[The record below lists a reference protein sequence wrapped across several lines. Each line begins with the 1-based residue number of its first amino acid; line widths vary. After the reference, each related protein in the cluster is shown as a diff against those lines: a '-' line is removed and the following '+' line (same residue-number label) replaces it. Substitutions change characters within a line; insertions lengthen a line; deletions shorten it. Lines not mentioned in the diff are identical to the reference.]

1 MDSYYLQIRLMPNKI
16 TNMKIPLYN
25 QKAEVVGDV
34 ELNPRIF
41 EVKPNEHLLAEA
53 VRISRS
59 NSRQGTSSTKTRGEV
74 SGGGKKPWKQKG
86 TGHARAGSN
95 RSPVWRGGAIIF
107 GPQPRSYE
115 FKVNRKVRRLAL
127 KMALTSRLLED
138 NLMVLKG
145 IDMPE
150 IKTKRFAEVVKT
162 LGLEKALIVFKEAD
176 NNLLLSARNVPG
188 IKLLPADKINAYDV
202 LLYPKLVML
211 ESAAVSVQERLK

>member
-1 MDSYYLQIRLMPNKI
+1 MATITVFDQMKKEVGSMDLSP
-16 TNMKIPLYN
+16 
-25 QKAEVVGDV
+25 EV
-34 ELNPRIF
+34 F
-41 EVKPNEHLLAEA
+41 EVEVRPEILHFVVRAQLAA
-53 VRISRS
+53 KRV
-59 NSRQGTSSTKTRGEV
+59 GTHSVKTRAFV

-138 NLMVLKG
+138 NLLVLKG

-150 IKTKRFAEVVKT
+150 IKTKRFAEVAKA
-162 LGLEKALIVFKEAD
+162 LGLEKALIVFNEAD
-176 NNLLLSARNVPG
+176 NNLLLSARNLPG
-188 IKLLPADKINAYDV
+188 IKLLPADKLNAYDV

>member
-1 MDSYYLQIRLMPNKI
+1 MATI
-16 TNMKIPLYN
+16 TVFDQMK
-25 QKAEVVGDV
+25 KEVGSLDLSP
-34 ELNPRIF
+34 EIF
-41 EVKPNEHLLAEA
+41 EVEVRPEILHFVVRAQLAA
-53 VRISRS
+53 KRV
-59 NSRQGTSSTKTRGEV
+59 GTHSVKTRAFV

-95 RSPVWRGGAIIF
+95 RSPLWRGGAIIF

-138 NLMVLKG
+138 NLLVLKG
-145 IDMPE
+145 IDLPE
-150 IKTKRFAEVVKT
+150 IKTKRFAEVAKA
-162 LGLEKALIVFKEAD
+162 LGLEKALIVFNEAD
-176 NNLLLSARNVPG
+176 KNLLLSARNLPG
-188 IKLLPADKINAYDV
+188 IKLLPADKLNAYDV

>member
-1 MDSYYLQIRLMPNKI
+1 MATVTIFDQ
-16 TNMKIPLYN
+16 MK
-25 QKAEVVGDV
+25 KEVGSL
-34 ELNPRIF
+34 ELSPEIF
-41 EVKPNEHLLAEA
+41 EVEVRPEILHFVVRAQLAA
-53 VRISRS
+53 KRA
-59 NSRQGTSSTKTRGEV
+59 GTHSAKTRAFV
-74 SGGGKKPWKQKG
+74 SGRRQEALEAKG
-86 TGHARAGSN
+86 TATPGLAPTLPCVAR
-95 RSPVWRGGAIIF
+95 RRDHLR
-107 GPQPRSYE
+107 PQPRSYE

-150 IKTKRFAEVVKT
+150 IKTKSFAEIVKN

-211 ESAAVSVQERLK
+211 ENAAVSVQERLK

>member
-1 MDSYYLQIRLMPNKI
+1 MATVTIFDQ
-16 TNMKIPLYN
+16 MK
-25 QKAEVVGDV
+25 KEVGSL
-34 ELNPRIF
+34 ELSPEIF
-41 EVKPNEHLLAEA
+41 EVEVRPEILHFVVRAQLAAKRAGTHA
-53 VRISRS
+53 V
-59 NSRQGTSSTKTRGEV
+59 KTRAFV

>member
-1 MDSYYLQIRLMPNKI
+1 MATI
-16 TNMKIPLYN
+16 TVFDQMK
-25 QKAEVVGDV
+25 KEVGSLDLSP
-34 ELNPRIF
+34 EIF
-41 EVKPNEHLLAEA
+41 EVEVRPEILHFVVRAQLAAKRVGTHA
-53 VRISRS
+53 V
-59 NSRQGTSSTKTRGEV
+59 KTRAYV

-138 NLMVLKG
+138 NLLVLKG
-145 IDMPE
+145 IDLPE
-150 IKTKRFAEVVKT
+150 IKTKRFAEVAKA
-162 LGLEKALIVFKEAD
+162 LGLEKALIVFKEVD
-176 NNLLLSARNVPG
+176 NNLLLSARNLPG
-188 IKLLPADKINAYDV
+188 IKLLPADKLNAYDV

>member
-1 MDSYYLQIRLMPNKI
+1 MATI
-16 TNMKIPLYN
+16 TVFDQMK
-25 QKAEVVGDV
+25 KEVGSLDLSP
-34 ELNPRIF
+34 EIF
-41 EVKPNEHLLAEA
+41 EVEVRPEILHFVVRAQLAA
-53 VRISRS
+53 KRV
-59 NSRQGTSSTKTRGEV
+59 GTHSVKTRAFV

-95 RSPVWRGGAIIF
+95 RSPLWRGGAIIF

-138 NLMVLKG
+138 NLLVLKG

-150 IKTKRFAEVVKT
+150 IKTKRFAEVAKA
-162 LGLEKALIVFKEAD
+162 LGLEKALIVFNEAD
-176 NNLLLSARNVPG
+176 KNLLLSARNLPG
-188 IKLLPADKINAYDV
+188 IKLLPADKLNAYDV

>member
-1 MDSYYLQIRLMPNKI
+1 MATVTVFDQLK
-16 TNMKIPLYN
+16 K
-25 QKAEVVGDV
+25 EVGSLDLSPEVYEVEVRPEILHLVVRAQLAAKRVGT
-34 ELNPRIF
+34 
-41 EVKPNEHLLAEA
+41 HA
-53 VRISRS
+53 V
-59 NSRQGTSSTKTRGEV
+59 KTRAFV

-127 KMALTSRLLED
+127 KMALSSRLAEE
-138 NLMVLKG
+138 NLLVLKG
-145 IDMPE
+145 IELPE
-150 IKTKRFAEVVKT
+150 IKTKRFAEVAKG

-176 NNLLLSARNVPG
+176 NNLLLSARNLPG
-188 IKLLPADKINAYDV
+188 IKLLPADKLNAYDV

>member
-1 MDSYYLQIRLMPNKI
+1 MATVTVFDQTK
-16 TNMKIPLYN
+16 K
-25 QKAEVVGDV
+25 EVGSLDLSPEV
-34 ELNPRIF
+34 F
-41 EVKPNEHLLAEA
+41 EVEVRPEILHFVVRAQLAA
-53 VRISRS
+53 KRV
-59 NSRQGTSSTKTRGEV
+59 GTHSVKTRAFV

-95 RSPVWRGGAIIF
+95 RSPIWRGGAIIF

-138 NLMVLKG
+138 NLLVLKG
-145 IDMPE
+145 IDLPE
-150 IKTKRFAEVVKT
+150 IKTKRFAEVAKA
-162 LGLEKALIVFKEAD
+162 LGLEKALIVFNEAD
-176 NNLLLSARNVPG
+176 NNLLLSARNLPG
-188 IKLLPADKINAYDV
+188 IKLLPADKLNAYDV

>member
-1 MDSYYLQIRLMPNKI
+1 MATI
-16 TNMKIPLYN
+16 TVFDQMK
-25 QKAEVVGDV
+25 KEVGSIDLSP
-34 ELNPRIF
+34 EIF
-41 EVKPNEHLLAEA
+41 EVEVRPEILHFVVRAQLAA
-53 VRISRS
+53 KRV
-59 NSRQGTSSTKTRGEV
+59 GTHSVKTRAFV

-138 NLMVLKG
+138 NLLVLKG

-150 IKTKRFAEVVKT
+150 IKTKRFAEVAKA
-162 LGLEKALIVFKEAD
+162 LGLEKALIVFNEAD
-176 NNLLLSARNVPG
+176 KNLLLSARNLPG
-188 IKLLPADKINAYDV
+188 IKLLPADKLNAYDV

>member
-1 MDSYYLQIRLMPNKI
+1 MATVKI
-16 TNMKIPLYN
+16 FDQMK
-25 QKAEVVGDV
+25 KEVGSL
-34 ELNPRIF
+34 ELAPEIF
-41 EVKPNEHLLAEA
+41 EVEVRPEILHFVVRAQLAAKRAGTHA
-53 VRISRS
+53 V
-59 NSRQGTSSTKTRGEV
+59 KTRAFV

-127 KMALTSRLLED
+127 KMALTSRLSED
-138 NLMVLKG
+138 NLLVLKG
-145 IDMPE
+145 IELTE
-150 IKTKRFAEVVKT
+150 IKTKRFAEVAKT
-162 LGLEKALIVFKEAD
+162 LGLEKALIVFKDAD
-176 NNLLLSARNVPG
+176 NNLLLSARNLPG
-188 IKLLPADKINAYDV
+188 IKLLPADKLNAYDV

>member
-1 MDSYYLQIRLMPNKI
+1 MATI
-16 TNMKIPLYN
+16 TVFDQMK
-25 QKAEVVGDV
+25 KEVGSIDLSP
-34 ELNPRIF
+34 EIF
-41 EVKPNEHLLAEA
+41 EVEVRPEILHFVVRAQLAA
-53 VRISRS
+53 KRV
-59 NSRQGTSSTKTRGEV
+59 GTHSVKTRAFV

-138 NLMVLKG
+138 NLLVLKG

-150 IKTKRFAEVVKT
+150 IKTKRFAEVAKT
-162 LGLEKALIVFKEAD
+162 LGLEKALIVFNEAD
-176 NNLLLSARNVPG
+176 KNLLLSARNLPG
-188 IKLLPADKINAYDV
+188 IKLLPADKLNAYDV

>member
-1 MDSYYLQIRLMPNKI
+1 MATVTVFDQLK
-16 TNMKIPLYN
+16 K
-25 QKAEVVGDV
+25 EVGSLDLAPEVYEV
-34 ELNPRIF
+34 EVRPEIL
-41 EVKPNEHLLAEA
+41 HLVVRAQLAA
-53 VRISRS
+53 KRA
-59 NSRQGTSSTKTRGEV
+59 GTHSVKTRAFV

-127 KMALTSRLLED
+127 KMALSSRLAEQ

-150 IKTKRFAEVVKT
+150 IKTKKFAEVASG
-162 LGLEKALIVFKEAD
+162 LGLEKALIVFQEAD
-176 NNLLLSARNVPG
+176 KNLLLSARNLPG
-188 IKLLPADKINAYDV
+188 IKLLPADKLNAYDV

>member
-1 MDSYYLQIRLMPNKI
+1 MATI
-16 TNMKIPLYN
+16 TVFDQMK
-25 QKAEVVGDV
+25 KEVGSIDLSP
-34 ELNPRIF
+34 EIF
-41 EVKPNEHLLAEA
+41 EVEVRPEILHFVVRAQLAA
-53 VRISRS
+53 KRV
-59 NSRQGTSSTKTRGEV
+59 GTHSVKTRAFV

-95 RSPVWRGGAIIF
+95 RSPLWRGGAIIF

-138 NLMVLKG
+138 NLLVLKG
-145 IDMPE
+145 IDLPE
-150 IKTKRFAEVVKT
+150 IKTKRFAEVAKA
-162 LGLEKALIVFKEAD
+162 LGLEKALIVFNEAD
-176 NNLLLSARNVPG
+176 KNLLLSARNLPG
-188 IKLLPADKINAYDV
+188 IKLLPADKLNAYDV

>member
-1 MDSYYLQIRLMPNKI
+1 MATVTVFDQNNK
-16 TNMKIPLYN
+16 
-25 QKAEVVGDV
+25 EVGSLDLAP
-34 ELNPRIF
+34 EIF
-41 EVKPNEHLLAEA
+41 EVEVRPEILHFVVRAQLAA
-53 VRISRS
+53 KRV
-59 NSRQGTSSTKTRGEV
+59 GTHSVKTRAFV

-95 RSPVWRGGAIIF
+95 RSPIWRGGAIIF

-127 KMALTSRLLED
+127 KMALSSRLAENQLV
-138 NLMVLKG
+138 VLKG
-145 IDMPE
+145 FDLTE
-150 IKTKRFAEVVKT
+150 VKTKRFAEVAKG

-176 NNLLLSARNVPG
+176 TNLVLSARNLPG
-188 IKLLPADKINAYDV
+188 IKLLSADQLNAYDV

>member
-1 MDSYYLQIRLMPNKI
+1 MATI
-16 TNMKIPLYN
+16 TVFDQMK
-25 QKAEVVGDV
+25 KEVGSLDLSPEV
-34 ELNPRIF
+34 F
-41 EVKPNEHLLAEA
+41 EVEVRPEILHFVVRAQLAA
-53 VRISRS
+53 KRV
-59 NSRQGTSSTKTRGEV
+59 GTHSVKTRAFV

-95 RSPVWRGGAIIF
+95 RSPLWRGGAIIF

-138 NLMVLKG
+138 NLLVLKG
-145 IDMPE
+145 IDLPE
-150 IKTKRFAEVVKT
+150 IKTKRFAEVAKA
-162 LGLEKALIVFKEAD
+162 LGLEKALIVFNEAD
-176 NNLLLSARNVPG
+176 KNLLLSARNLPG
-188 IKLLPADKINAYDV
+188 IKLLPADKLNAYDV

>member
-1 MDSYYLQIRLMPNKI
+1 MATVTVFDQ
-16 TNMKIPLYN
+16 MK
-25 QKAEVVGDV
+25 KEVGSLDLSPEVYEVEVRPEILHLVVRAQLAAKRVGT
-34 ELNPRIF
+34 
-41 EVKPNEHLLAEA
+41 HA
-53 VRISRS
+53 V
-59 NSRQGTSSTKTRGEV
+59 KTRAFV

-95 RSPVWRGGAIIF
+95 RSPIWRGGAIIF

-127 KMALTSRLLED
+127 KMALSSRLAEE
-138 NLMVLKG
+138 NLLVLKG
-145 IDMPE
+145 IDLPE
-150 IKTKRFAEVVKT
+150 IKTKKFAEVAKS

-176 NNLLLSARNVPG
+176 NNLLLSARNLPG
-188 IKLLPADKINAYDV
+188 IKLLPADKLNAYDV

>member
-1 MDSYYLQIRLMPNKI
+1 MATVTIFDQ
-16 TNMKIPLYN
+16 MK
-25 QKAEVVGDV
+25 KEVGSL
-34 ELNPRIF
+34 ELSPEIF
-41 EVKPNEHLLAEA
+41 EVEVRPEILHFVVRAQLAA
-53 VRISRS
+53 KRA
-59 NSRQGTSSTKTRGEV
+59 GTHSVKTRAFV

-150 IKTKRFAEVVKT
+150 IKTKSFAEIVKN

-211 ESAAVSVQERLK
+211 ENAAVSVQERLK

>member
-1 MDSYYLQIRLMPNKI
+1 MATI
-16 TNMKIPLYN
+16 TVFDQMK
-25 QKAEVVGDV
+25 KEVGSIDLSP
-34 ELNPRIF
+34 EIF
-41 EVKPNEHLLAEA
+41 EVEVRPEILHFVVRAQLAAKRVGTHA
-53 VRISRS
+53 V
-59 NSRQGTSSTKTRGEV
+59 KTRAFV

-95 RSPVWRGGAIIF
+95 RSPLWRGGAIIF

-138 NLMVLKG
+138 NLLVLKG
-145 IDMPE
+145 IDLPE
-150 IKTKRFAEVVKT
+150 IKTKRFAEVAKA
-162 LGLEKALIVFKEAD
+162 LGLEKALIVFKEVD
-176 NNLLLSARNVPG
+176 NNLLLSARNLPG
-188 IKLLPADKINAYDV
+188 IKLLPADKLNAYDV

>member
-1 MDSYYLQIRLMPNKI
+1 MATVKI
-16 TNMKIPLYN
+16 FDQMK
-25 QKAEVVGDV
+25 KEVGSL
-34 ELNPRIF
+34 ELAPEIF
-41 EVKPNEHLLAEA
+41 EVEVRPEILHFVVRAQLAAKRAGTHA
-53 VRISRS
+53 V
-59 NSRQGTSSTKTRGEV
+59 KTRAFV

-127 KMALTSRLLED
+127 KMALSSRLSED
-138 NLMVLKG
+138 NLLVLKG
-145 IDMPE
+145 IDLPE
-150 IKTKRFAEVVKT
+150 IKTKRFAEVAKA
-162 LGLEKALIVFKEAD
+162 LGLEKALIVFKDAD
-176 NNLLLSARNVPG
+176 NNLLLSARNLPG
-188 IKLLPADKINAYDV
+188 IKLLPADKLNAYDV